1 MVRLPTRQRR
11 RRLLGRSREAMAK
24 PGGDDR
30 RDLRVR
36 VLLHLLVLGHRFCGG
51 APIEGLAFVRHSNG
65 TCSFPAFRFMNG
77 FARSGEKGSV
87 RQGWPHPQLPRRGPV
102 LCVVHSNCSDA
113 AGRCPSGLSCGRSC
127 SSHLLPPAH
136 RLETTKK
143 IDGRVRRGVFR
154 NQRNHSLGR
163 LDRVFT
169 EYRRV
174 RIA

>member
-1 MVRLPTRQRR
+1 
-11 RRLLGRSREAMAK
+11 
-24 PGGDDR
+24 
-30 RDLRVR
+30 
-36 VLLHLLVLGHRFCGG
+36 
-51 APIEGLAFVRHSNG
+51 
-65 TCSFPAFRFMNG
+65 MNG

-169 EYRRV
+169 EYRRELEEVAIRAWPLSCIIVAFCAAPKVPSMAAPCKPGV
-174 RIA
+174 RRKTGDNPGGHDDRLATLQSSST